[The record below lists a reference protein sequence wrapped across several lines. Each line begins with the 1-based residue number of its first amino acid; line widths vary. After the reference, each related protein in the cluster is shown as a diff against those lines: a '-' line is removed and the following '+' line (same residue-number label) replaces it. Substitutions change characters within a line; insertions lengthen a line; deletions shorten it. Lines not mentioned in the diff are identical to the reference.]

1 MWVIRGKGHHQHIW
15 TAQSNPNN
23 EPMGVKRPIMADKPI
38 VGHPPPFEKV
48 IRASVA
54 VARGE
59 RTHKV
64 ITTARKP
71 IIWMHRTMLS
81 TTGSLLARA
90 VLNITQNAV
99 IAQTSKVPCQRS
111 KPYEGMFR
119 TMRPCM
125 MVPVMN
131 PTDSSPACHPV
142 IQIQPVCGVLESD
155 QGWDEQGQLPTR

>member
-1 MWVIRGKGHHQHIW
+1 MW
-15 TAQSNPNN
+15 TAQSKPNK
-23 EPMGVKRPIMADKPI
+23 EPMGVRRPIMADKPN

-48 IRASVA
+48 IRASVT

-59 RTHKV
+59 RIHNG

-71 IIWMHRTMLS
+71 IIWMHRTIPS

-111 KPYEGMFR
+111 KPYEGLFR
-119 TMRPCM
+119 TIRPCM
-125 MVPVMN
+125 TVPAMN

-142 IQIQPVCGVLESD
+142 IQIQPVCGEPESD
-155 QGWDEQGQLPTR
+155 QGWHEEDQVPTI